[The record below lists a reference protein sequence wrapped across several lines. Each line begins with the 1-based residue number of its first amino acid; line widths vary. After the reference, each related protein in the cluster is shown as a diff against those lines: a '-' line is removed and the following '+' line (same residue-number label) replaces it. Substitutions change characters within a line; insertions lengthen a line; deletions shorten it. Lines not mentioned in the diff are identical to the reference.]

1 MTVTTKIQLYQVDAF
16 TDTLF
21 KGNPAAVCPL
31 AEWLPDDL
39 MQAIAAENN
48 LAETAF
54 FVGGQGQFKVRWFT
68 PAAEV
73 DLCGHATLASG
84 FVVFGFMDP
93 ARQALSF
100 DSRSGPLSV
109 TRQADD
115 YLALDFPARPPRERI
130 SSPALAEALGG
141 RPQELWAGARDYM
154 AVYASEDEVRALAPD
169 MERLKRL
176 DRMAVM
182 VTAPGRE
189 ADFVSRFFAPK
200 VGIPEDPV
208 TGSSHCTLVPYW
220 AERLKRDTLRA
231 HQVSARGGELLCT
244 ARGERVGI
252 AGRCVLYLR
261 GTLDLEL

>member
-1 MTVTTKIQLYQVDAF
+1 MSDMSAKIPLYQVDAF

-31 AEWLPDDL
+31 AEWLPDGV

-54 FVGGQGQFKVRWFT
+54 FVGGQGRFKLRWFT
-68 PAAEV
+68 PAAEI
-73 DLCGHATLASG
+73 DLCGHATLASA
-84 FVVFGFMDP
+84 FVVFAFMDP
-93 ARQALSF
+93 QRQVLSF

-115 YLALDFPARPPRERI
+115 YLALDFPSRAPGERVTL
-130 SSPALAEALGG
+130 PALAEALGAP
-141 RPQELWAGARDYM
+141 PQELWAGERDYM
-154 AVYASEDEVRALAPD
+154 AVYGSEEEVRALAPD
-169 MERLKRL
+169 MQRLERL
-176 DRMAVM
+176 DRLAVM

-200 VGIPEDPV
+200 VGVPEDPV
-208 TGSSHCTLVPYW
+208 TGSSHCTLIPYW
-220 AERLKRDTLRA
+220 AERLKRDTLLA
-231 HQVSARGGELLCT
+231 QQVSPRGGELLCT
-244 ARGERVGI
+244 ARGARVGI

-261 GTLDLEL
+261 GTIEV